1 MDIPKDHH
9 RFILGKG
16 GARLK
21 KLELDTATKINIPRS
36 DDDSNIISISGA
48 QEGINKAS
56 HEIQLISDEQVSFI
70 SLLTTLDFSSQ

>member
-9 RFILGKG
+9 RFILGRG

-21 KLELDTATKINIPRS
+21 KLELDTATKINIPRT
-36 DDDSNIISISGA
+36 DDTNNTITVSGA
-48 QEGINKAS
+48 QEGINKAK

-70 SLLTTLDFSSQ
+70 FIIQI